1 MVDEMNI
8 VDFLITISLGMLG
21 INTVFISIIYS
32 MLPYHL
38 KHENGQ
44 VKRWSIYPSEIIENS
59 RISLIL
65 LFCSMLFIYAYILLN
80 QLLVLQNQDILQAP
94 LILLLI
100 VSSLYIIFSI
110 KLFYQ
115 SFIIIWNDIYKET
128 CSQQDLLFCNV
139 SPERMRELY
148 TKYGISPTNELLPLI
163 TLNTITDELS
173 FFEECDRKLETSYHI
188 CVGLSQ
194 IYGNEIP
201 IQRIKDHLDI
211 GNSEFNDLLAKLEK
225 MNYIKKEGNV
235 IKLINQFH

>member
-1 MVDEMNI
+1 
-8 VDFLITISLGMLG
+8 MLG

-44 VKRWSIYPSEIIENS
+44 VKRWSLYPSEIVENS

-65 LFCSMLFIYAYILLN
+65 LFCSMLFIYVYILLN
-80 QLLVLQNQDILQAP
+80 QLLVLQNQYLLHTP

-100 VSSLYIIFSI
+100 FSSFYIIISG
-110 KLFYQ
+110 KLFYN

-128 CSQQDLLFCNV
+128 YSQQYSFLNV

-148 TKYGISPTNELLPLI
+148 TKYGISPTSELLPFI

-173 FFEECDRKLETSYHI
+173 FFEECDQKLETSYHI

-211 GNSEFNDLLAKLEK
+211 GNNEFNDLLAKLEK
-225 MNYIKKEGNV
+225 MNRITKKDE
-235 IKLINQFH
+235 LISIIHVK